1 MAETTTHEMS
11 DEQDEFTFGRLTLG
25 STDARSNGWYG
36 MATLVVTEACLFAY
50 LLFSYYYMSFHY
62 GREWLPDELP
72 GFKLSGPMTGILLSS
87 SVVVFVGET
96 AIKKGKRWLC
106 AGAMASAAL
115 MGLAFVALEA
125 KEWHDKPFSFGADS
139 YSSLFFT
146 VTGFHM
152 AHVVGGVLMLL
163 AITIW
168 TALGKFDRHRRDPV
182 SIAAFYWHF
191 VDVVWIGVFTTI
203 YLTPYLFHQEKLFT

>member
-1 MAETTTHEMS
+1 MAETAETVR
-11 DEQDEFTFGRLTLG
+11 DEQAELSFGRLRLG
-25 STDARSNGWYG
+25 ATDARGNGWYG
-36 MATLVVTEACLFAY
+36 MATLVLTEACLFAY

-72 GFKLSGPMTGILLSS
+72 GFRLALPMTGILLVS
-87 SVVVFVGET
+87 SVVVWVGEQ
-96 AIKKGKRWLC
+96 AIKKGRRGRC
-106 AGAMASAAL
+106 VAGL
-115 MGLAFVALEA
+115 TGGWVLGLAFVALEA
-125 KEWHDKPFSFGADS
+125 KEWSDKPFAFSTDV

-163 AITIW
+163 AVTIW
-168 TALGKFDRHRRDPV
+168 TSLGKFDRNRRDFV

-191 VDVVWIGVFTTI
+191 VDVVWIAVFTTI
-203 YLTPYLFHQEKLFT
+203 YLTPYLFHQENLFR